1 MTRLISVL
9 LHELGALRVLLAI
22 LVVLVVICAPFSGGP
37 TGHSGWRL
45 LTTVVAPSLFVMT
58 AFVLPLDMLM
68 SRLFMADA
76 DEPRRGR
83 LQRVIRIELGLL
95 VVLLAAWSPFVVRL
109 FNQR

>member
-1 MTRLISVL
+1 MTRAIGVL
-9 LHELGALRVLLAI
+9 LYELGALRVLLAV
-22 LVVLVVICAPFSGGP
+22 LVVLIVICAPFSGGA

-45 LTTVVAPSLFVMT
+45 LTTVVAPTLFVMT

-76 DEPRRGR
+76 DEARRER
-83 LQRVIRIELGLL
+83 LKRVIRIELGLL
-95 VVLLAAWSPFVVRL
+95 MVMLAAWSPFVVRL